1 MTLIGQGV
9 EICTSTSRPT
19 NPIVGTMIYET
30 DTASYRWCSN
40 TSPITWIGMI
50 PVGTVQPYAGG
61 TAPVGWLL
69 CAGQS
74 LNASTNTQYA
84 DLWSVLGTTYGG
96 SGITAFN
103 LPDLRGRSP
112 FGKDD
117 MGGSAASRVTS
128 GVSGITGTTLGTAG
142 GSQALAAHTHAVT
155 GAFAN
160 QSQAVNSAGTTWG
173 SSSGSTNSV
182 TSAGHNLTSGS
193 SGNMPPAIILNY
205 IIKY

>member
-1 MTLIGQGV
+1 
-9 EICTSTSRPT
+9 
-19 NPIVGTMIYET
+19 
-30 DTASYRWCSN
+30 
-40 TSPITWIGMI
+40 MI

-61 TAPVGWLL
+61 TAPTGWLL

-112 FGKDD
+112 FGKDN
-117 MGGSAASRVTS
+117 MNGSTANRVTS
-128 GVSGITGTTLGTAG
+128 GISGITATSLGAVGGDQSMQSHLHNYGSVTTSGGSVNTLGDIIWAVSGGNVVDKAGSGYLKTSTLGTNTG
-142 GSQALAAHTHAVT
+142 TGNSQ
-155 GAFAN
+155 
-160 QSQAVNSAGTTWG
+160 
-173 SSSGSTNSV
+173 
-182 TSAGHNLTSGS
+182 
-193 SGNMPPAIILNY
+193 NMPPTIILNY